1 MDLLTQGVSR
11 TCINKY
17 YGKPKEIAK
26 IWNFLHLQSF
36 VETDPIESQ
45 WICRNK
51 EFPTPARCLKTY
63 PGFHLGE
70 TRRQFSFPARTDI
83 SIPLSDWSRDS
94 VAPTHKYCRKL
105 EFRSYAL

>member
-1 MDLLTQGVSR
+1 MDLPKQGVSH

-36 VETDPIESQ
+36 VETNPIESQ

-51 EFPTPARCLKTY
+51 EFPAK
-63 PGFHLGE
+63 
-70 TRRQFSFPARTDI
+70 TDI
-83 SIPLSDWSRDS
+83 SILLSDWSRDS
-94 VAPTHKYCRKL
+94 VAATHKYCGKL
-105 EFRSYAL
+105 EFRSHAL